1 MLEQPVDIQ
10 KIQATESRG
19 KLMNYEERQQ
29 ARLERYQELAQK
41 AKHQS
46 KESYEAS
53 NRAVAGIVPGQPILV
68 GHHSEKAHRN
78 AIKRSWT
85 AMDKSI
91 ELTKKAEHYEAK
103 VDGILNSNIISSD
116 DENAITKLQDKL
128 KGLEEKREQIKEH
141 NKAARKEGKDQ
152 HPSYILSNLGQNIK
166 SVKARIERLKNIQV
180 IPDED
185 ININGIRIE
194 VDKESNR
201 VKIFFPDKPEE
212 ELRSSLKQNG
222 FRWSPYNGCW
232 QRQISEYAIK
242 LAKDFAI
249 QYNGKEEETSLFVAI
264 QNNDQNKIDEISKKA
279 AARIKQDQ
287 DKMQLE
293 DTDEVRK

>member
-1 MLEQPVDIQ
+1 
-10 KIQATESRG
+10 
-19 KLMNYEERQQ
+19 MNYEERQQ